1 MRKLSSII
9 ASLSLLFNLSLEAQS
24 KKYNVFSSDAIDIG
38 YSNGFLSTHFGPKST
53 GRIKFLVL
61 GTEKHE
67 LKTYELGDYNDNV
80 VNHGCTYYYE
90 CLKVVRDKN
99 YDEKVL
105 FTPTKSIPNTWESF
119 ISLYYYDQMILVDF
133 DRKCPR
139 FGGYYQI
146 TEPSFIVLV
155 FLDDDFLMA
164 KRINADSKG
173 NIKSIINM
181 EDEIRKG
188 FSKGCYRLNSPCD

>member
-1 MRKLSSII
+1 MRKLSFII
-9 ASLSLLFNLSLEAQS
+9 TSLSLLFNLSVEAQS

-67 LKTYELGDYNDNV
+67 LNTYELGDYNDNV

-181 EDEIRKG
+181 EEEIRKG
-188 FSKGCYRLNSPCD
+188 FSKGCYRLD

>member
-1 MRKLSSII
+1 
-9 ASLSLLFNLSLEAQS
+9 
-24 KKYNVFSSDAIDIG
+24 
-38 YSNGFLSTHFGPKST
+38 
-53 GRIKFLVL
+53 
-61 GTEKHE
+61 
-67 LKTYELGDYNDNV
+67 
-80 VNHGCTYYYE
+80 
-90 CLKVVRDKN
+90 
-99 YDEKVL
+99 
-105 FTPTKSIPNTWESF
+105 
-119 ISLYYYDQMILVDF
+119 LVDF

-146 TEPSFIVLV
+146 TEPSFIVVV

>member
-1 MRKLSSII
+1 MITG
-9 ASLSLLFNLSLEAQS
+9 LSLLLCLSLEAQS
-24 KKYNVFSSDAIDIG
+24 KKYNVFTSNAIDIA
-38 YSNGFLSTHFGPKST
+38 YSSGFLSTHFGPKST

-90 CLKVVRDKN
+90 CLKVVRDKK

-105 FTPTKSIPNTWESF
+105 FTPTKSIPNTWESY

-173 NIKSIINM
+173 NIKSMINM
-181 EDEIRKG
+181 ENEIRKG

>member
-1 MRKLSSII
+1 MRKLSSVITG
-9 ASLSLLFNLSLEAQS
+9 LSLLLCLSLEAQS
-24 KKYNVFSSDAIDIG
+24 KKYNVFTSNAIDIA
-38 YSNGFLSTHFGPKST
+38 YSSGFLSTHFGPKST

-90 CLKVVRDKN
+90 CLKVVRDKK

-105 FTPTKSIPNTWESF
+105 FTPTKSIPNTWESY

-188 FSKGCYRLNSPCD
+188 FSKGCYRLYSPCD

>member
-1 MRKLSSII
+1 MITG
-9 ASLSLLFNLSLEAQS
+9 LSLLLCLSLEAQS
-24 KKYNVFSSDAIDIG
+24 KKYNVFTSNAIDIG
-38 YSNGFLSTHFGPKST
+38 YSSGFLSTHFGPKST

-90 CLKVVRDKN
+90 CLKVVRDKK

-105 FTPTKSIPNTWESF
+105 FTPTKSIPNTWESY

-164 KRINADSKG
+164 KRINADSKV

-181 EDEIRKG
+181 EEEIRKG
-188 FSKGCYRLNSPCD
+188 FSKGCYRLNVPCD

>member
-1 MRKLSSII
+1 MRKLSFMITG
-9 ASLSLLFNLSLEAQS
+9 LSLLLCLSLEAQS
-24 KKYNVFSSDAIDIG
+24 KKYNVFTSNAIDIA
-38 YSNGFLSTHFGPKST
+38 YSSGFLSTHFGPKST

-90 CLKVVRDKN
+90 CLKVVRDKK

-105 FTPTKSIPNTWESF
+105 FTPTKSIPNTWESY

-173 NIKSIINM
+173 NIKSMINM
-181 EDEIRKG
+181 ENEIRKG